1 MPRLVPPSVTTRLL
15 ARALSL
21 PPAQNRD
28 VTETADV
35 RVPMDD
41 GIELLADVYTPAGAG
56 PHPTV
61 LVRCPYGRRGPLG
74 LLLGRAFAERGY
86 RVVVQSCRGT
96 FGSGG
101 VFEPNRNER
110 ADGLATI
117 RWLEAQPWFDG
128 RLAMNGPSYLGGVQ
142 WAVADSVG
150 PSLRAL
156 CTHVTYSDLTRHWF
170 AGGSFSLGDALEWT
184 TMVSEQ
190 ERERFRLVGMV
201 LGTRERR
208 IDRVINHLPVQDLD
222 QLVVGHRVPAWRE
235 IVEHA
240 SADDP
245 HWDAANHTARVAEV
259 TAPVLQVGGWYDI
272 FLPIQ
277 LADHRALVDA
287 GRHPRLVIGPW
298 THAASKAFATQV
310 NESLRWLDRHV
321 LGVKRDGARDE
332 DAPVRVFVMGANMWR
347 DLPEW
352 PPAAARATPW
362 YLHGGGRLDPSEP
375 ADEGADSYTYDPND
389 PTPVS
394 GGTLLRRTGGR
405 REQQRTESRPDVLVF
420 TSDVLDADVDVI
432 GEVHADI
439 RVSCDL
445 EHFDVFV
452 RLCDVD
458 EKGRSFNV
466 CDGVQRV
473 TPTSHP
479 RPPGG
484 IWSVSVAL
492 WATAQRFRAGH
503 RIRVQVSSGA
513 HPRFARNLGTDEPLA
528 TGTTT
533 RVAHV
538 SIHHDHAR
546 PSAVV
551 LPVVEER
558 ATLPAQRAGSAAT
571 E

>member
-1 MPRLVPPSVTTRLL
+1 MSRLFPSSVATRVL

-21 PPAQNRD
+21 PPARDRD
-28 VTETADV
+28 VTETRDV

-41 GIELLADVYTPAGAG
+41 GVDLLADIYTPAASG

-61 LVRCPYGRRGPLG
+61 LVRSPYGRRGPFG
-74 LLLGRAFAERGY
+74 LLLGRVFAERGY
-86 RVVVQSCRGT
+86 RTVVQSCRGT

-142 WAVADSVG
+142 WAVGDSAG

-156 CTHVTYSDLTRHWF
+156 CTHVTYSDITRHWF
-170 AGGSFSLGDALEWT
+170 AGGSFSLGDAIEWT

-190 ERERFRLVGMV
+190 ERGRFRLVQTI

-208 IDRVINHLPVQDLD
+208 IDRVIDHLPVQDLD

-235 IVEHA
+235 IVEHPGA
-240 SADDP
+240 SDL
-245 HWDAANHTARVAEV
+245 HWEPANHSARVGAV

-272 FLPIQ
+272 FLPVQ
-277 LADHRALVDA
+277 LADHRALVAA
-287 GRHPRLVIGPW
+287 GRRPRLVIGPW
-298 THAASKAFATQV
+298 THTASKAFATQV
-310 NESLRWLDRHV
+310 TESVRWLDRNV
-321 LGVKRDGARDE
+321 LDTAHDGGSE
-332 DAPVRVFVMGANMWR
+332 DGAPVRVFVMGAGVWR
-347 DLPEW
+347 DLPTW
-352 PPAAARATPW
+352 PPPEARATPW
-362 YLHGGGRLDPSEP
+362 YLHRGGRLDPSEP
-375 ADEGADSYTYDPND
+375 GDEGADPYTYDPND
-389 PTPVS
+389 ATPVI

-405 REQQRTESRPDVLVF
+405 REQRRTEARADVVVF
-420 TSDVLDADVDVI
+420 TGDVLDADLDVV
-432 GEVHADI
+432 GEVTADV

-466 CDGVQRV
+466 CDGLERV
-473 TPTSHP
+473 SPERHP
-479 RPPGG
+479 RPPDGV
-484 IWSVSVAL
+484 WSVRVAL

-513 HPRFARNLGTDEPLA
+513 HPRFARNLGTGEPLA
-528 TGTTT
+528 TATTT

-546 PSAVV
+546 PSAIV
-551 LPVVEER
+551 LPVVAGHA
-558 ATLPAQRAGSAAT
+558 ATPAQRIRSAAT